1 MKLKVSILNAIS
13 FILLALFV
21 QVSGFDPELS
31 IINRCNETV
40 WIGAVGESKVEPN
53 WKWLV

>member
-1 MKLKVSILNAIS
+1 MKLKVSILNGIS

-40 WIGAVGESKVEPN
+40 WIGAVGESKAEPN
-53 WKWLV
+53 WKW